1 MLGTLRMIVVSNGR
15 KLMAAILQGIISLI
29 WIFVI
34 SIIVV
39 DIKNNMLKI
48 VFFVI
53 GSIIGSYLGSI
64 LEESL
69 ALGTNMLLV
78 ISNNN
83 LLVNNIRNKGYAVTL
98 IKGSGINGEKNILF
112 IIVKRKDSLKLK
124 NIIKKY
130 DQNSLIIF
138 DSINI

>member
-1 MLGTLRMIVVSNGR
+1 MIVVSNGR